1 VPIAI
6 LADPPAL
13 TVYKELS
20 AMLFSNKNIP
30 NGFYVYAYLRESD
43 STPYY
48 IGKGINGRAW
58 RKHYNVNRPPN
69 FKNIII
75 VESNLTEIGAFAIER
90 RLISWYGRKDIG
102 TGILQNRTE
111 GGEGSA
117 GMSVFTKKLIAQR
130 LIGKP
135 KSELHT
141 RNLKNSKQKANHP
154 AWNKGISGSSYR
166 STKCVFVSP
175 AGVSEEFLSLRQGC
189 KKHSLSLKLM
199 CQVANGKRPDNN
211 GWIVFKT

>member
-20 AMLFSNKNIP
+20 AMLFSNQNIP
-30 NGFYVYAYLRESD
+30 NGFYVYAYLRDSD
-43 STPYY
+43 LTPYY

-58 RKHYNVNRPPN
+58 RKHYNINRPPN
-69 FKNIII
+69 FRNIII

-90 RLISWYGRKDIG
+90 RLIKWYGRKDTG
-102 TGILQNRTE
+102 TGILRNKTD

-117 GMSVFTKKLIAQR
+117 GMSASAKKLIAQK
-130 LIGKP
+130 LLGKP
-135 KSELHT
+135 KSLAHIK
-141 RNLKNSKQKANHP
+141 NLKDSKRKANHP
-154 AWNKGISGSSYR
+154 AWNKGVPGSSYR
-166 STKCVFVSP
+166 STRCMFVSP
-175 AGVSEEFLSLRQGC
+175 SGIMEEFLSLRQGC

-199 CQVANGKRPDNN
+199 CQVINGSRPDNN
-211 GWIVFKT
+211 GWIVYKI